1 MRDGRNPNH
10 YNVPCPPVPGVSLCV
25 VTHCPDDSFY
35 HAQHFQVVR
44 LCIDSM
50 IRGASGKASEL
61 IIWDNGSTRDFRD
74 MLRNRYSDYLSGGT
88 LIESPNIGPHNARR
102 ALCAIAR
109 GKYINL
115 SDDDIL
121 YSPDWLD
128 KQYQIMQTYPNVAV
142 VSGSPI
148 NIEFRRNWK
157 PAHEFAAKNKGEV
170 TKVTGFSFIPEQWES
185 DWCYSIG
192 KKPEGHKPTQ
202 QETYLEYKGIK
213 AWAQAHHMQ
222 MLCPRDTIAPFLK
235 PTKNLVDFWDIADE
249 ISKAGYLQLSTF
261 ERTALHIGN
270 VIDPS
275 IERIVREWQKR

>member
-10 YNVPCPPVPGVSLCV
+10 YGKPCPPAPDVSLCV
-25 VTHCPDDSFY
+25 VTHCPAEVGY
-35 HAQHFQVVR
+35 HAQHTDVVN

-50 IRGASGKASEL
+50 IAGAHGHNTEL
-61 IIWDNGSTRDFRD
+61 IIWDNGSVPEFRN
-74 MLRNRYSDYLSGGT
+74 MLRERYT
-88 LIESPNIGPHNARR
+88 FPVTTFIESPNIGPHNARR

-121 YSPDWLD
+121 YSRDWLS
-128 KQYQIMQTYPNVAV
+128 KQMEIIQTYPNVAV

-157 PAHEFAAKNKGEV
+157 PAHKFAHENKSAV
-170 TKVTGFSFIPEQWES
+170 KKVTGFGLIPEQWET

-202 QETYLEYKGIK
+202 QETYLEYNGVK

-222 MLCPRDTIAPFLK
+222 MLCPREIIAPFMK
-235 PTKNLVDFWDIADE
+235 PTRNLVDFWDIANE
-249 ISKAGYLQLSTF
+249 ISEAGYLQLSTF
-261 ERTALHIGN
+261 DRTALHIGN
-270 VIDPS
+270 VIDES
-275 IERIVREWQKR
+275 IERIMTEWQNNR